1 MINIHLIIYLKN
13 KLYDIILLEGISMKI
28 KIDELFDKI
37 KNQITLEENNY
48 YDSLYLEDAILLKT

>member
-37 KNQITLEENNY
+37 KNQITLEENRGR
-48 YDSLYLEDAILLKT
+48 

>member
-1 MINIHLIIYLKN
+1 MINTHLIIYLKN

-37 KNQITLEENNY
+37 KDQITLEENNY
-48 YDSLYLEDAILLKT
+48 YDSLYLEDAILSII

>member
-1 MINIHLIIYLKN
+1 MINTHLIIYLKN

-37 KNQITLEENNY
+37 KDQITLKENNY
-48 YDSLYLEDAILLKT
+48 YDSLYLEDAILSII

>member
-28 KIDELFDKI
+28 KIDDLFDKI

>member
-1 MINIHLIIYLKN
+1 
-13 KLYDIILLEGISMKI
+13 MKI
-28 KIDELFDKI
+28 KIDELSDKI

>member
-1 MINIHLIIYLKN
+1 
-13 KLYDIILLEGISMKI
+13 MKI

>member
-28 KIDELFDKI
+28 KIDELFHKI

-48 YDSLYLEDAILLKT
+48 YDSLYLEDAIL